1 MAENK
6 IYAVLTDR
14 GAQLE
19 AGALASG
26 VPVVLSKF
34 VIGDANG
41 NDDVTPDPARTALI
55 HETYRGDI
63 KSAEN
68 SGNQVIFTLYVPPD
82 TGGYTIR
89 EVGILTDKGELY
101 SVARSPDI
109 LKPTDSNGALIS
121 ITYKYTLAVSSTS
134 TVNVVIDNSSGMSQ
148 ADADKRYL
156 QISKNLSEI
165 KDKGETAQQAGRE
178 NLGIDLNQ
186 YYTKNEVDV
195 LLDDDSGDDPNCIRR
210 IFIWKWYRHAL

>member
-1 MAENK
+1 MEYTYNVHSGTHVYHRK
-6 IYAVLTDR
+6 I
-14 GAQLE
+14 
-19 AGALASG
+19 
-26 VPVVLSKF
+26 PK
-34 VIGDANG
+34 
-41 NDDVTPDPARTALI
+41 ARTALI

-134 TVNVVIDNSSGMSQ
+134 TVNVVVYDNYVTPEE
-148 ADADKRYL
+148 ADKKYL

-165 KDKGETAQQAGRE
+165 PANGETAQQAARK
-178 NLGIDLNQ
+178 NIGIDG
-186 YYTKNEVDV
+186 DV
-195 LLDDDSGDDPNCIRR
+195 AYRDKGNAFTHPNTFKDDVI
-210 IFIWKWYRHAL
+210 